1 MKKFLFLS
9 FLVSSLASSLFATDG
24 ADLLASLTNGKIS
37 DNSPGVKVLSLEEAK
52 QVKGGYLER
61 FVALSQNEI
70 AVIIGPESL
79 EELYPNLTSV
89 TTLNANTLPQSNFGK
104 AYRSAIAGITTVND
118 FFSSETA
125 TNSLS
130 APFRQ
135 LPGYSVTRNIG
146 FNKSGAYTYFTYKVI
161 TYDTNL
167 KTYHNITSS
176 QLLNNNA
183 IIKELAQK
191 YKSTFE
197 SILGGLR
204 LGLK

>member
-1 MKKFLFLS
+1 MF
-9 FLVSSLASSLFATDG
+9 G
-24 ADLLASLTNGKIS
+24 ADLLASLTNGKLS

-118 FFSSETA
+118 FFSSEAA
-125 TNSLS
+125 TNSLV

-146 FNKSGAYTYFTYKVI
+146 FNKSTAYTYFTYKVI

-167 KTYHNITSS
+167 KTYHNITRS

-183 IIKELAQK
+183 IINELAQK

-204 LGLK
+204 

>member
-1 MKKFLFLS
+1 MKKFLFSS
-9 FLVSSLASSLFATDG
+9 FLVASLASFSFA

-37 DNSPGVKVLSLEEAK
+37 DNSPGVKVLSLEA
-52 QVKGGYLER
+52 
-61 FVALSQNEI
+61 
-70 AVIIGPESL
+70 
-79 EELYPNLTSV
+79 
-89 TTLNANTLPQSNFGK
+89 
-104 AYRSAIAGITTVND
+104 
-118 FFSSETA
+118 A

-135 LPGYSVTRNIG
+135 LLGYSVTRNIG

-167 KTYHNITSS
+167 RTYHNITSS

>member
-1 MKKFLFLS
+1 MT
-9 FLVSSLASSLFATDG
+9 SSLFG
-24 ADLLASLTNGKIS
+24 ADLLSKLTNGKIS
-37 DNSPGVKVLSLEEAK
+37 DNSPSVKVLSLEA
-52 QVKGGYLER
+52 
-61 FVALSQNEI
+61 
-70 AVIIGPESL
+70 
-79 EELYPNLTSV
+79 
-89 TTLNANTLPQSNFGK
+89 
-104 AYRSAIAGITTVND
+104 
-118 FFSSETA
+118 A

-135 LPGYSVTRNIG
+135 LLGYSVTRNIG

>member
-9 FLVSSLASSLFATDG
+9 FLVASLTSSLFG
-24 ADLLASLTNGKIS
+24 ADLLSKLTNGKIS
-37 DNSPGVKVLSLEEAK
+37 DNSPSVKVLSLEA
-52 QVKGGYLER
+52 
-61 FVALSQNEI
+61 
-70 AVIIGPESL
+70 
-79 EELYPNLTSV
+79 
-89 TTLNANTLPQSNFGK
+89 
-104 AYRSAIAGITTVND
+104 
-118 FFSSETA
+118 A

-135 LPGYSVTRNIG
+135 LLGYSVTRNIG

-197 SILGGLR
+197 NILCGLR
-204 LGLK
+204 

>member
-1 MKKFLFLS
+1 MFKKLFFGAVISAILS
-9 FLVSSLASSLFATDG
+9 VNAFGV
-24 ADLLASLTNGKIS
+24 DLLASVTNGKIS
-37 DNSPGVKVLSLEEAK
+37 DNSPGVKVLSPEEAK

-61 FVALSQNEI
+61 FVALSRNEI

-118 FFSSETA
+118 FSTPEAA
-125 TNSLS
+125 TNSLA

-135 LPGYSVTRNIG
+135 LLGYNVTRNISVS
-146 FNKSGAYTYFTYKVI
+146 KGATYTYFTYKVI

-167 KTYHNITSS
+167 RTYHNITSS

-183 IIKELAQK
+183 IIKELTQK
-191 YKSTFE
+191 YKTTFE
-197 SILGGLR
+197 NILGGLR
-204 LGLK
+204 

>member
-1 MKKFLFLS
+1 MVFPI
-9 FLVSSLASSLFATDG
+9 
-24 ADLLASLTNGKIS
+24 SLTLEIY
-37 DNSPGVKVLSLEEAK
+37 GVLLIIILGKVLM
-52 QVKGGYLER
+52 
-61 FVALSQNEI
+61 EI
-70 AVIIGPESL
+70 
-79 EELYPNLTSV
+79 
-89 TTLNANTLPQSNFGK
+89 
-104 AYRSAIAGITTVND
+104 D
-118 FFSSETA
+118 
-125 TNSLS
+125 
-130 APFRQ
+130 
-135 LPGYSVTRNIG
+135 

-167 KTYHNITSS
+167 RTYHNITSS

>member
-1 MKKFLFLS
+1 MKKLLFSSLLVTS
-9 FLVSSLASSLFATDG
+9 LVSSLCGS
-24 ADLLASLTNGKIS
+24 DLLARITTVEIS

-61 FVALSQNEI
+61 FIALSQNEI

-79 EELYPNLTSV
+79 EELYPNLASV
-89 TTLNANTLPQSNFGK
+89 ITLNANTLPQSNFGK
-104 AYRSAIAGITTVND
+104 AYRNAIAGITTVND
-118 FFSSETA
+118 FSSPEAA
-125 TNSLS
+125 TNSLA

-135 LPGYSVTRNIG
+135 FLGYSVTRNIG

-167 KTYHNITSS
+167 RTYHNITSS

-183 IIKELAQK
+183 IIKELARK

-197 SILGGLR
+197 NILGGLR
-204 LGLK
+204 

>member
-1 MKKFLFLS
+1 MNKFLFSAVISAILTS
-9 FLVSSLASSLFATDG
+9 GAFG
-24 ADLLASLTNGKIS
+24 ADLLSKLTNGKIS
-37 DNSPGVKVLSLEEAK
+37 DNSPGVKVLSLE
-52 QVKGGYLER
+52 
-61 FVALSQNEI
+61 
-70 AVIIGPESL
+70 
-79 EELYPNLTSV
+79 
-89 TTLNANTLPQSNFGK
+89 
-104 AYRSAIAGITTVND
+104 
-118 FFSSETA
+118 TA
-125 TNSLS
+125 TNSLV

-167 KTYHNITSS
+167 RTYHNITSS

-197 SILGGLR
+197 NILGGLKV
-204 LGLK
+204 GLK

>member
-1 MKKFLFLS
+1 MKNFLFSS
-9 FLVSSLASSLFATDG
+9 FLLASLTSSLFATDG
-24 ADLLASLTNGKIS
+24 ADLLSKLTNGKIS
-37 DNSPGVKVLSLEEAK
+37 DNSPGVKVLSLEEE
-52 QVKGGYLER
+52 V
-61 FVALSQNEI
+61 
-70 AVIIGPESL
+70 
-79 EELYPNLTSV
+79 TS
-89 TTLNANTLPQSNFGK
+89 
-104 AYRSAIAGITTVND
+104 
-118 FFSSETA
+118 
-125 TNSLS
+125 SLS

-146 FNKSGAYTYFTYKVI
+146 FNKNVAYTYFTYKVI

-167 KTYHNITSS
+167 RTYHNITSS

>member
-1 MKKFLFLS
+1 MKKLLFSSLLVTS
-9 FLVSSLASSLFATDG
+9 LVSSLFG
-24 ADLLASLTNGKIS
+24 ADLLASITNGKIS

-61 FVALSQNEI
+61 FIALSQNEI

-79 EELYPNLTSV
+79 EELYPNLASV
-89 TTLNANTLPQSNFGK
+89 ITLNANTLPQSNFGK
-104 AYRSAIAGITTVND
+104 AYRNAIAGITTVND
-118 FFSSETA
+118 FSSPEAA
-125 TNSLS
+125 TNSLA

-135 LPGYSVTRNIG
+135 FLGYSVTRNIG
-146 FNKSGAYTYFTYKVI
+146 FNKSGAYTYFTHKVI

-167 KTYHNITSS
+167 RTYHNITSS

-183 IIKELAQK
+183 IIKELARK

-197 SILGGLR
+197 NILGGLR
-204 LGLK
+204 

>member
-1 MKKFLFLS
+1 M
-9 FLVSSLASSLFATDG
+9 ASSLFG
-24 ADLLASLTNGKIS
+24 ADLLASITNGKIS
-37 DNSPGVKVLSLEEAK
+37 DNSPGVKVLSLEEA
-52 QVKGGYLER
+52 V
-61 FVALSQNEI
+61 
-70 AVIIGPESL
+70 
-79 EELYPNLTSV
+79 TS
-89 TTLNANTLPQSNFGK
+89 
-104 AYRSAIAGITTVND
+104 
-118 FFSSETA
+118 
-125 TNSLS
+125 SLS

-135 LPGYSVTRNIG
+135 LPGYSITRNIG

>member
-1 MKKFLFLS
+1 MKNFLFLS
-9 FLVSSLASSLFATDG
+9 FLVISLTSSLFATDG
-24 ADLLASLTNGKIS
+24 ADLLAKLTSGKIS
-37 DNSPGVKVLSLEEAK
+37 DNSPSVKVLSL
-52 QVKGGYLER
+52 
-61 FVALSQNEI
+61 
-70 AVIIGPESL
+70 
-79 EELYPNLTSV
+79 
-89 TTLNANTLPQSNFGK
+89 
-104 AYRSAIAGITTVND
+104 
-118 FFSSETA
+118 ETA

-135 LPGYSVTRNIG
+135 FLGYSVTRNIG

-167 KTYHNITSS
+167 RTYHNITSS

-197 SILGGLR
+197 NILGGLR

>member
-1 MKKFLFLS
+1 MKNFLFLS
-9 FLVSSLASSLFATDG
+9 FLVISLTSSLFATDG

-37 DNSPGVKVLSLEEAK
+37 DNSPSVKVLSLEEA
-52 QVKGGYLER
+52 
-61 FVALSQNEI
+61 A
-70 AVIIGPESL
+70 
-79 EELYPNLTSV
+79 TS
-89 TTLNANTLPQSNFGK
+89 
-104 AYRSAIAGITTVND
+104 
-118 FFSSETA
+118 
-125 TNSLS
+125 SLS

-135 LPGYSVTRNIG
+135 LPGYSITRNIG
-146 FNKSGAYTYFTYKVI
+146 FNKSGAYTYFTHKVI

-167 KTYHNITSS
+167 RTYHNITSY

>member
-1 MKKFLFLS
+1 MFKKLFFSAVISAILS
-9 FLVSSLASSLFATDG
+9 VNAFGV
-24 ADLLASLTNGKIS
+24 DLLASVTNGKIS
-37 DNSPGVKVLSLEEAK
+37 DNSPGVKVLSPEEAK

-70 AVIIGPESL
+70 AIIIGPESL

-118 FFSSETA
+118 FSTLEAA
-125 TNSLS
+125 TNSLA

-135 LPGYSVTRNIG
+135 LLGYSVTRNIG
-146 FNKSGAYTYFTYKVI
+146 VSKGATYTYFTYKVI

-167 KTYHNITSS
+167 RTYHNITSS

-183 IIKELAQK
+183 IIKELTQK
-191 YKSTFE
+191 YKTTFE
-197 SILGGLR
+197 NILGGLR
-204 LGLK
+204 